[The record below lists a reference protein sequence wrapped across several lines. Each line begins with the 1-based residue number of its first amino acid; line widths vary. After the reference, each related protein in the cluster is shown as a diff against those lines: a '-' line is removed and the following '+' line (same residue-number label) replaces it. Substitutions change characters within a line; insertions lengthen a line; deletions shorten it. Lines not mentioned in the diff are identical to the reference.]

1 MVSGGPGRPAQFAG
15 RSARLLLAKQAS
27 GNDCGAS
34 RGMIMAPRTASTGL
48 LPVLERQ
55 TVQDQVYAQLREA
68 LIAGAFEA
76 KETFT
81 IAALADRF
89 QVSHMPVREALRRLA
104 AENALR
110 IAPSGTAY
118 VPALSVAEL
127 DDITRARVIIEGATA
142 DIAFDT
148 LNAGTDVARLREII
162 LRHDASGMDGD
173 SVGMTA
179 ANREFHFYI
188 YRGSHSPVLLSQI
201 ENLWLRSGPYVRI
214 LPLRL
219 EELVKAGMRDGFTP
233 YHEMACN
240 ALAAGNRALFREAIE
255 SDILASHRA
264 LRNVISDPA
273 TS

>member
-1 MVSGGPGRPAQFAG
+1 MVSKTD
-15 RSARLLLAKQAS
+15 SK
-27 GNDCGAS
+27 
-34 RGMIMAPRTASTGL
+34 GL
-48 LPVLERQ
+48 QPILERQ

-89 QVSHMPVREALRRLA
+89 HVSHMPVREALRRLA

-118 VPALSVAEL
+118 VPALSVTEL

-142 DIAFDT
+142 EIAFGN
-148 LNAGTDVARLREII
+148 LGVSDVARLREII
-162 LRHDASGMDGD
+162 VRHDASGMASD

-188 YRGSHSPVLLSQI
+188 YRGSQSPVLISQI

-219 EELVKAGMRDGFTP
+219 EELVKAGARDGFTP
-233 YHEMACN
+233 YHEAACK
-240 ALAAGNRALFREAIE
+240 ALIAGDRAAFRQAIE
-255 SDILASHRA
+255 SDIMASHRA
-264 LRNVISDPA
+264 LRHVIAGNV
-273 TS
+273 TG